1 MYLYR
6 YRTRIVLTM
15 AIYKGETEKRNTNHA
30 RHRPFLRW
38 LCLSL
43 PAVCLLAYAFHL
55 PLPLPRLLVPSS
67 LYDAGAGSIDT
78 ILKDAATRLALV
90 RIRLERSPSGTEVQ
104 AAQKH
109 YKDTGMPVSFITSTR
124 TSGPLAA
131 YAMHVAPESG
141 GSTLTVLLDEAASG
155 LPIAASLDGTPV
167 MTASKPSTDRRISL
181 SLPGREAGAP
191 SGAST
196 MELSL
201 TSGSGGTA
209 RVSRL
214 VLVKNDPL
222 EPRILMISEKTDAR
236 SLIEAIR
243 PLRKIGYRDLSLAN
257 IYDYELVVL
266 DAPVFIEIEGATATL
281 LADYV
286 TRGAGSLMVIV
297 DSPSI
302 GKPGDAPALER
313 ILPVDLSPRSLS
325 RLPDAAMAVALDV
338 SGSMYGDKLS
348 LAKAVGL
355 ELVANLKPSDEAG
368 ILLFDD
374 EARWLYPPAPVA
386 NLDAKKTLSPLR
398 AGGGTR
404 LYPAVLECLTA
415 LEASSQ
421 AEKRLVIVSD
431 GITAPADF
439 DGLAARAFSSGIT
452 ISAMALG
459 EEYDRALLTRLSLG
473 SGGRFY
479 RVKNAREVP
488 SLIIEDRKSASRTV
502 FSEEPVGIVDIAGV
516 VAGKLG
522 GMARLG
528 PKADALA
535 FYSSEAG
542 DPLLITRRL
551 GSRSVLVY
559 ASDVYGRYGKEFLET
574 PAVLSVFQAVIGGLF
589 LERPPSL
596 MITETADG
604 LSLSIQGDYLV
615 SPSLLLA
622 DASARVVA
630 ELDFDKLSPGRF
642 YAEPGRQ
649 QKGRYTALIE
659 DRGVIVTRF
668 PFYVNAQASAS
679 PSDSAAAADAYRTP
693 FWVLL
698 KNTHAWLIAFFVC
711 SLGATLLLRLRP

>member
-1 MYLYR
+1 
-6 YRTRIVLTM
+6 
-15 AIYKGETEKRNTNHA
+15 
-30 RHRPFLRW
+30 
-38 LCLSL
+38 
-43 PAVCLLAYAFHL
+43 
-55 PLPLPRLLVPSS
+55 
-67 LYDAGAGSIDT
+67 
-78 ILKDAATRLALV
+78 
-90 RIRLERSPSGTEVQ
+90 
-104 AAQKH
+104 
-109 YKDTGMPVSFITSTR
+109 MPVSFITSTR

-325 RLPDAAMAVALDV
+325 RPPDAAMAVALDV

-386 NLDAKKTLSPLR
+386 NLDAKKTLSPL
-398 AGGGTR
+398 T
-404 LYPAVLECLTA
+404 
-415 LEASSQ
+415 
-421 AEKRLVIVSD
+421 
-431 GITAPADF
+431 
-439 DGLAARAFSSGIT
+439 
-452 ISAMALG
+452 
-459 EEYDRALLTRLSLG
+459 
-473 SGGRFY
+473 
-479 RVKNAREVP
+479 
-488 SLIIEDRKSASRTV
+488 SR
-502 FSEEPVGIVDIAGV
+502 
-516 VAGKLG
+516 
-522 GMARLG
+522 
-528 PKADALA
+528 
-535 FYSSEAG
+535 
-542 DPLLITRRL
+542 RRH
-551 GSRSVLVY
+551 
-559 ASDVYGRYGKEFLET
+559 
-574 PAVLSVFQAVIGGLF
+574 QAVSRRSGM
-589 LERPPSL
+589 P
-596 MITETADG
+596 
-604 LSLSIQGDYLV
+604 Y
-615 SPSLLLA
+615 
-622 DASARVVA
+622 
-630 ELDFDKLSPGRF
+630 
-642 YAEPGRQ
+642 
-649 QKGRYTALIE
+649 
-659 DRGVIVTRF
+659 
-668 PFYVNAQASAS
+668 
-679 PSDSAAAADAYRTP
+679 
-693 FWVLL
+693 
-698 KNTHAWLIAFFVC
+698 
-711 SLGATLLLRLRP
+711 GA